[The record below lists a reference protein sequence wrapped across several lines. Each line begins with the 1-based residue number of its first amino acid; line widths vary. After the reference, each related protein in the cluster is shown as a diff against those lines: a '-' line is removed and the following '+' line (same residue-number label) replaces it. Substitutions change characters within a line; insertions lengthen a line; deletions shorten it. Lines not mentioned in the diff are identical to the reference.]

1 MKNIVLLG
9 ATGSIGDN
17 VLSVI
22 EQNKDSLNLYG
33 IALNSNIS
41 KANQIINE
49 HSPMFVY
56 IEEANEI
63 LLEKSISEGSLSVL
77 NGKAEL
83 KELLNDSNVDVII
96 SAISGFAGLET
107 TLMAAKTGKV
117 ILLANKE
124 SIVVAGDIIL
134 PLAKEHGSTIIPID
148 SEHNAIFQCLASE
161 KNTNDVSK
169 IIITA
174 SGGPFEGKKLLDLK
188 DVTQKEALNH
198 PNWDMGSKISIDSAT
213 LVNKCLE
220 LIEARYLFDL
230 NEKYFE
236 LVIHPQSIIHSI
248 VTYIDGSSLCHMSN
262 PDMKVPI
269 SHALSDSDRLPIN
282 FLEIDFSSLEL
293 SFKNFPSDRKNLENI
308 AREICNVG
316 DCHVYG
322 SKQLGE
328 YSRDVWSL
336 GIQTHKHISF
346 LTRHCQL
353 SCTYWIGLLQ
363 HNMEYLYR
371 ATPNSFVP
379 NLVSSW
385 VFVLDWSL
393 RTFLLLPSFL
403 LTSPHNQ
410 SMI

>member
-56 IEEANEI
+56 IEEANEM

-148 SEHNAIFQCLASE
+148 SEHNAIFQCLDSE

-188 DVTQKEALNH
+188 DVTKKEALNH

-269 SHALSDSDRLPIN
+269 SHALSNSNRLPIN

-316 DCHVYG
+316 G
-322 SKQLGE
+322 SSGTIFNAANEIAVQ
-328 YSRDVWSL
+328 D
-336 GIQTHKHISF
+336 F
-346 LTRHCQL
+346 LL
-353 SCTYWIGLLQ
+353 NKIKFNDIYEVI
-363 HNMEYLYR
+363 Y
-371 ATPNSFVP
+371 
-379 NLVSSW
+379 
-385 VFVLDWSL
+385 
-393 RTFLLLPSFL
+393 RTFDAITVSNNLNVEAIYEIDHQARMEAEKMVKSI
-403 LTSPHNQ
+403 T
-410 SMI
+410 

>member
-56 IEEANEI
+56 IEEVNEI

-83 KELLNDSNVDVII
+83 KELLNDPNVDVII

-188 DVTQKEALNH
+188 DVTKKEALNH

-269 SHALSDSDRLPIN
+269 SHALSNSNRLPIN

-316 DCHVYG
+316 G
-322 SKQLGE
+322 SSGTIFNAANEIAVQ
-328 YSRDVWSL
+328 D
-336 GIQTHKHISF
+336 F
-346 LTRHCQL
+346 LL
-353 SCTYWIGLLQ
+353 NKIKFNDIYEVI
-363 HNMEYLYR
+363 Y
-371 ATPNSFVP
+371 
-379 NLVSSW
+379 
-385 VFVLDWSL
+385 
-393 RTFLLLPSFL
+393 RTFDAITVSNNLNVEAIYEIDHQARMEAEKMVKSI
-403 LTSPHNQ
+403 T
-410 SMI
+410 

>member
-1 MKNIVLLG
+1 MKNILLLG

-49 HSPMFVY
+49 YSPMFVY
-56 IEEANEI
+56 IEEVNEI

-83 KELLNDSNVDVII
+83 EELLNDSNVDVII

-148 SEHNAIFQCLASE
+148 SEHNAIFQCLDSE

-188 DVTQKEALNH
+188 DVTKKEALNH

-269 SHALSDSDRLPIN
+269 SHALSDSNRLPIN

-316 DCHVYG
+316 G
-322 SKQLGE
+322 SSGTIFNAANEIAVQ
-328 YSRDVWSL
+328 D
-336 GIQTHKHISF
+336 F
-346 LTRHCQL
+346 LL
-353 SCTYWIGLLQ
+353 NKIKFNDIYEVI
-363 HNMEYLYR
+363 Y
-371 ATPNSFVP
+371 
-379 NLVSSW
+379 
-385 VFVLDWSL
+385 
-393 RTFLLLPSFL
+393 RTFDAITVSNNLNVEAIYEIDHQARMEAEKMVKSI
-403 LTSPHNQ
+403 T
-410 SMI
+410 

>member
-22 EQNKDSLNLYG
+22 EQNAESLNLYG

-107 TLMAAKTGKV
+107 TLIAAKTGKV

-134 PLAKEHGSTIIPID
+134 PLAKEYGSTIIPID

-269 SHALSDSDRLPIN
+269 SHALSNSNRLPIN

-316 DCHVYG
+316 G
-322 SKQLGE
+322 SSGTIFNAANEIAVQ
-328 YSRDVWSL
+328 D
-336 GIQTHKHISF
+336 F
-346 LTRHCQL
+346 LL
-353 SCTYWIGLLQ
+353 NKIKFNDIYEVI
-363 HNMEYLYR
+363 Y
-371 ATPNSFVP
+371 
-379 NLVSSW
+379 
-385 VFVLDWSL
+385 
-393 RTFLLLPSFL
+393 RTFDAITVSNNLNVEAIYEIDHQARMEAEKMVKSI
-403 LTSPHNQ
+403 T
-410 SMI
+410 

>member
-22 EQNKDSLNLYG
+22 EQNKESLNLYG

-41 KANQIINE
+41 KANQIINK

-188 DVTQKEALNH
+188 DVTKKEALNH

-269 SHALSDSDRLPIN
+269 SHALSDSNRLPIN

-316 DCHVYG
+316 G
-322 SKQLGE
+322 SSGTIFNAANEIAVQ
-328 YSRDVWSL
+328 D
-336 GIQTHKHISF
+336 F
-346 LTRHCQL
+346 LL
-353 SCTYWIGLLQ
+353 NKIKFNDIYEVI
-363 HNMEYLYR
+363 Y
-371 ATPNSFVP
+371 
-379 NLVSSW
+379 
-385 VFVLDWSL
+385 
-393 RTFLLLPSFL
+393 RTFDAITVSNNLNVEAIYEIDHQARMEAEKMVKSI
-403 LTSPHNQ
+403 T
-410 SMI
+410 

>member
-148 SEHNAIFQCLASE
+148 SEHNAIFQCLDSE

-188 DVTQKEALNH
+188 DVTKKEALNH

-269 SHALSDSDRLPIN
+269 SHALSDSNRLPIN

-316 DCHVYG
+316 G
-322 SKQLGE
+322 SSGTIFNAANEIAVQ
-328 YSRDVWSL
+328 D
-336 GIQTHKHISF
+336 F
-346 LTRHCQL
+346 LL
-353 SCTYWIGLLQ
+353 NKIKFNDIYEVI
-363 HNMEYLYR
+363 Y
-371 ATPNSFVP
+371 
-379 NLVSSW
+379 
-385 VFVLDWSL
+385 
-393 RTFLLLPSFL
+393 RTFDAITVSNNLNVEAIYEIDHQARMEAEKMVKSI
-403 LTSPHNQ
+403 T
-410 SMI
+410 

>member
-188 DVTQKEALNH
+188 DVTKKEALNH

-269 SHALSDSDRLPIN
+269 SHALSDSNRLPIN

-293 SFKNFPSDRKNLENI
+293 TFKNFPSDRKNLENI

-316 DCHVYG
+316 G
-322 SKQLGE
+322 SSGTIFNAANEIAVQ
-328 YSRDVWSL
+328 D
-336 GIQTHKHISF
+336 F
-346 LTRHCQL
+346 LL
-353 SCTYWIGLLQ
+353 NKIKFNDIYEVI
-363 HNMEYLYR
+363 Y
-371 ATPNSFVP
+371 
-379 NLVSSW
+379 
-385 VFVLDWSL
+385 
-393 RTFLLLPSFL
+393 RTFDAITVSNNLNVEAIYEIDHQARMEAEKMVKSI
-403 LTSPHNQ
+403 T
-410 SMI
+410 

>member
-1 MKNIVLLG
+1 MKNILLLG

-22 EQNKDSLNLYG
+22 EQNKESLNLYG

-41 KANQIINE
+41 KANQIINK

-262 PDMKVPI
+262 PYMKVPI

-293 SFKNFPSDRKNLENI
+293 SFRNFPSDRKNLENI

-316 DCHVYG
+316 G
-322 SKQLGE
+322 SSGTIFNAANEIAVQ
-328 YSRDVWSL
+328 D
-336 GIQTHKHISF
+336 F
-346 LTRHCQL
+346 LL
-353 SCTYWIGLLQ
+353 NKIKFNDIYEVI
-363 HNMEYLYR
+363 Y
-371 ATPNSFVP
+371 
-379 NLVSSW
+379 
-385 VFVLDWSL
+385 
-393 RTFLLLPSFL
+393 RTFDAITVSKNINVEAIYEIDHQARMEAEKMVKSI
-403 LTSPHNQ
+403 T
-410 SMI
+410 